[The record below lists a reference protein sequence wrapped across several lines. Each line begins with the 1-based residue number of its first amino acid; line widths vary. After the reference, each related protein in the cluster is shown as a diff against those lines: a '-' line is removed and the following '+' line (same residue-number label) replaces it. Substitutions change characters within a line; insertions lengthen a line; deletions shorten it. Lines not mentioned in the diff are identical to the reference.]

1 MYLPNFYHP
10 ISEATFNL
18 AMVGGVLLYVSVK
31 SCIYTYVEK
40 WFGIKYKSW
49 PGRER

>member
-18 AMVGGVLLYVSVK
+18 AMLGGVLLFFTVK
-31 SCIYTYVEK
+31 SLIYDMAK
-40 WFGIKYKSW
+40 RHLGIDYRSY
-49 PGRER
+49 PRR